1 MTVKEHE
8 VKVFKWHYNLV
19 KSSAIV
25 YLKDFIN
32 QNVSDIDFYIADNNK
47 SDKIIININGVEYH
61 LLLNSYFIY
70 DPYYND
76 FIVLE
81 SLSGFLFEDDKR
93 KKDYV
98 IKFLDNY
105 IGKNLHDIKTIFSC
119 AKHFSSKEE
128 AEKVVDFLAN
138 NFKSDRRCFE
148 IIDLNEE

>member
-61 LLLNSYFIY
+61 LLLNDYFIY
-70 DPYYND
+70 DPYYNT
-76 FIVLE
+76 FVILE
-81 SLSGFLFEDDKR
+81 KFPEFFFKEYE
-93 KKDYV
+93 KDYV

-105 IGKNLHDIKTIFSC
+105 IGKNFHDIITIFSC

-128 AEKVVDFLAN
+128 AEKVVNFLVN
-138 NFKSDRRCFE
+138 EFVVDKSCFE
-148 IIDLNEE
+148 IIDLKEN

>member
-8 VKVFKWHYNLV
+8 VKVFKWYYTLV

-32 QNVSDIDFYIADNNK
+32 QNVSDVDFYIADNNK
-47 SDKIIININGVEYH
+47 SDKIILNINGVEYH
-61 LLLNSYFIY
+61 LLLNDYFIY
-70 DPYYND
+70 DPYYNN
-76 FIVLE
+76 FTVLE
-81 SLSGFLFEDDKR
+81 NLSGFLAKEDKR
-93 KKDYV
+93 RKDYI

-105 IGKNLHDIKTIFSC
+105 IGENLHDIKTIFSC
-119 AKHFSSKEE
+119 AKHFSFKEE

-138 NFKSDRRCFE
+138 NFNTDRACFE

>member
-8 VKVFKWHYNLV
+8 VKVFKWHYNLA

-61 LLLNSYFIY
+61 LLLNDYFIY
-70 DPYYND
+70 DPYYNN

-81 SLSGFLFEDDKR
+81 NLSGFLYEDDK
-93 KKDYV
+93 KEKDYV

-105 IGKNLHDIKTIFSC
+105 IGKNLHDIATIFSC
-119 AKHFSSKEE
+119 ARHFSSKEK
-128 AEKVVDFLAN
+128 AEKVVDFLSN
-138 NFKSDRRCFE
+138 NFNTDKACLK
-148 IIDLNEE
+148 IINLNEE